1 MQGAHEEHPAKFQG
15 FMMVAEPSPGNMAI
29 QSPTSLGT
37 FQLLPGDAMT
47 KFSHKC
53 SHSVEATSSMN
64 KEHITVSR
72 NLLFCWIY
80 FHTAK
85 LYTKVCVFWKGHKI
99 LRNHHFTFV
108 YSTYR
113 QK

>member
-1 MQGAHEEHPAKFQG
+1 
-15 FMMVAEPSPGNMAI
+15 MVAEPSPGNMAI

-72 NLLFCWIY
+72 NFQISLLLSLLDLVSC
-80 FHTAK
+80 
-85 LYTKVCVFWKGHKI
+85 
-99 LRNHHFTFV
+99 N
-108 YSTYR
+108 
-113 QK
+113 